1 YQSRLYITLVMVLL
15 ATAGDLMLPW
25 LFSRAIDALDNNEGM
40 NVIHVIGAAYIVTVI
55 VRFLANWGQFYITQ
69 WLGQRVVFDIRNK
82 MFRHLQNLSISYID
96 KRGVG
101 AVMTRIQNDVAV
113 IQELFGDTVI
123 GIISNAL
130 VLVGIIVIMLITDWQ
145 MALLSFIVLPIMVVI
160 MRVWQGYA
168 KSSYRRTRRTIGIVN
183 ANLAE
188 SIAGMRVVQSFV

>member
-1 YQSRLYITLVMVLL
+1 M
-15 ATAGDLMLPW
+15 
-25 LFSRAIDALDNNEGM
+25 
-40 NVIHVIGAAYIVTVI
+40 
-55 VRFLANWGQFYITQ
+55 
-69 WLGQRVVFDIRNK
+69 RNR

-130 VLVGIIVIMLITDWQ
+130 VLVGIIVIMMITNWKL
-145 MALLSFIVLPIMVVI
+145 ALLSFLVLPIMAVI

-168 KSSYRRTRRTIGIVN
+168 KSAYRKTRRTIGIVR
-183 ANLAE
+183 
-188 SIAGMRVVQSFV
+188 GRVTL